1 MTPVTPDA
9 QSWSVCGA
17 VPIRGSQAFSRG
29 ENRSSQT
36 SKLGKCFDAMRGEPS
51 HTGRGTKRTFKK
63 AGLNHINRAFLT
75 SFGLAGYYPD
85 WANWASATP
94 VVGWPSV
101 PSVEA
106 PVTSTVS
113 ESVSEATSTSHGAD
127 RPGALARPLL
137 ERYSLE
143 RVDAGLAIGSELCR
157 RLPGPGGVRAVPAP
171 KGSPAPTKQAV
182 ARVATSG
189 YSNPET
195 ALRLADSV
203 KRVESHL
210 THPYA
215 KLGISSRR
223 ELAVPIACR

>member
-1 MTPVTPDA
+1 M
-9 QSWSVCGA
+9 
-17 VPIRGSQAFSRG
+17 
-29 ENRSSQT
+29 
-36 SKLGKCFDAMRGEPS
+36 
-51 HTGRGTKRTFKK
+51 
-63 AGLNHINRAFLT
+63 
-75 SFGLAGYYPD
+75 
-85 WANWASATP
+85 
-94 VVGWPSV
+94 
-101 PSVEA
+101 
-106 PVTSTVS
+106 TSTVS

-157 RLPGPGGVRAVPAP
+157 RLPGPGGVRAAPAP

-223 ELAVPIACR
+223 ELAVLRRVADSKQLGDGVSEHVSLANLAPVPKAVLCYYGLAQIVPNPGYSTRTIMGRGVLDRGGPRGAALKWVIRRPRVGQQSGPKFREVPQGQGGFKAPNVATSGPPR